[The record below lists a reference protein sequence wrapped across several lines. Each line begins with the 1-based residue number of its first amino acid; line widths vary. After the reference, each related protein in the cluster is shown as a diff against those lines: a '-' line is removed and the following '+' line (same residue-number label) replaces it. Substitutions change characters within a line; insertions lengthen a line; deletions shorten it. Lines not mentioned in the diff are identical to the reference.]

1 MTPYLTTLPSMRDP
15 ATLHPLLVPLWQR
28 FAREVRA
35 AGAIV
40 IFPFF
45 FRSRLAQD
53 RLHQIGR
60 RGVPGEKPVT
70 NARGGESWHNVER
83 LDEYGALH
91 PASLAFDF
99 ALMTEDGQ
107 RYLPDDH
114 PLWTV
119 AGKIAEA
126 LSLTWGG
133 RFGDDPQTVKIEGWD
148 KGHCQLDN
156 RGSLALQRAM
166 EGEDPEGESA

>member
-1 MTPYLTTLPSMRDP
+1 MPSLRDP
-15 ATLHPLLVPLWQR
+15 ATMHPLLVPLWQR
-28 FAREVRA
+28 FAREVRT
-35 AGAIV
+35 AGGIV

-45 FRSRLAQD
+45 WRSGLAQD

-60 RGVPGEKPVT
+60 RGVPGEKIVT

-83 LDEYGALH
+83 DGC

-99 ALMTEDGQ
+99 ALMTADGQ

-119 AGKIAEA
+119 AGEIGER
-126 LSLTWGG
+126 LGLTWGG
-133 RFGDDPQTVKIEGWD
+133 RWKMHDAS
-148 KGHCQLDN
+148 HLQLDN
-156 RGSLALQRAM
+156 RGTLSLQQAVNGVDPDGG
-166 EGEDPEGESA
+166 EG